1 LKKYGGMQVA
11 EAKHLKALEE
21 ENRQLKRPVADQVMN
36 LQVVKDL
43 LDANQ
48 ILFVTGDGQYWGQ
61 A

>member
-1 LKKYGGMQVA
+1 MQVA